1 MQVKP
6 HYQHIFSRSCRTD
19 VLLGGSNWRLNTSG
33 TSSEVGYTIATTR
46 RETTKVHKNMWWHWI
61 IHRHYCHHH
70 RLFCCYC
77 CAVIKYEGDVIGQQ
91 FYICQDISL
100 NPTQFKINHSNV
112 SKFRSYATE
121 TGAGLIASV
130 Q

>member
-1 MQVKP
+1 MGVP
-6 HYQHIFSRSCRTD
+6 T
-19 VLLGGSNWRLNTSG
+19 
-33 TSSEVGYTIATTR
+33 SEVGYTIATTR
-46 RETTKVHKNMWWHWI
+46 RETAKVHKNMWWHWI